1 MIKESSRGTISPL
14 RTDRKIAAVVGVL
27 FIIGTVSGVLMFPVL
42 GNILKLRII

>member
-1 MIKESSRGTISPL
+1 MTKESSWGTGSPPK
-14 RTDRKIAAVVGVL
+14 TDRRTAAVVGVL